1 MLPKPPPRESSLGF
15 LYLPPFRVQG
25 ISVAG
30 EMTTVQVPEM
40 DITFDIGCCPRAML
54 ASKFVALSH
63 GHMDHTG
70 ALAYYCSQRRFQ
82 GMGSGHIVCDKR
94 VAPAVHK
101 MMAGFNDLEGQKTPY
116 ELIEMEP
123 DGQVMIKNS
132 IYLRAFELEHT
143 SPSFG
148 YVIVEKRTKLKP
160 EFVDFP
166 QDKLKELKD
175 RGIEITRT
183 LEIPLIAYIG
193 DTGPGPH
200 LVREDVRKAQII
212 ITECTFFEP
221 DHRERA
227 KVGMHLHVA
236 DLAEWLKVAEAQAFV
251 ITHISRRTPLGYARD
266 RIFEAAGPKLARKV
280 FLLMDYRANKE
291 RYERQL
297 FDAERAARQ
306 RR

>member
-1 MLPKPPPRESSLGF
+1 
-15 LYLPPFRVQG
+15 VQG

>member
-40 DITFDIGCCPRAML
+40 DVTFDIGCCPRAML

-116 ELIEMEP
+116 ELIELEP

-160 EFVDFP
+160 EYVDFP

-200 LVREDVRKAQII
+200 LIREDVRKAQII

-227 KVGMHLHVA
+227 KTGMHLHVA

>member
-30 EMTTVQVPEM
+30 EMTTVQIPEM
-40 DITFDIGCCPRAML
+40 DVTFDMGCCPRAML

-63 GHMDHTG
+63 GHMDHAG
-70 ALAYYCSQRRFQ
+70 SLAYYCSQRRFQ

-94 VAPAVHK
+94 IAPAVHK
-101 MMAGFNDLEGQKTPY
+101 MMAGFHDLEQQKTPY
-116 ELIEMEP
+116 ELIELEP
-123 DGQVMIKNS
+123 DGQIMIKNS
-132 IYLRAFELEHT
+132 IYLRGFELEHT

-166 QDKLKELKD
+166 QEKLKELKD
-175 RGIEITRT
+175 RGTEITRT

-221 DHRERA
+221 EHRERA
-227 KVGMHLHVA
+227 KVGMHLHVN

-251 ITHISRRTPLGYARD
+251 VTHISRRTPLGYARD
-266 RIFEAAGPKLARKV
+266 RVFEVAGPKLARKV
-280 FLLMDYRANKE
+280 YLLMDYRANKE

>member
-40 DITFDIGCCPRAML
+40 DVTFDIGCCPRAML

-63 GHMDHTG
+63 GHMDHAG

-94 VAPAVHK
+94 IAPAVHK

-160 EFVDFP
+160 EYVDFP
-166 QDKLKELKD
+166 QEKLKELKD

-183 LEIPLIAYIG
+183 LEIPLVAYIG

-200 LVREDVRKAQII
+200 LIREDVRKAQII

-221 DHRERA
+221 EHRERA
-227 KVGMHLHVA
+227 KVGMHLHVQ

-266 RIFEAAGPKLARKV
+266 RVFEAAGPKLARKV

-306 RR
+306 KR

>member
-30 EMTTVQVPEM
+30 EMTTVQIPEM
-40 DITFDIGCCPRAML
+40 DVTFDIGCCPRAML
-54 ASKFVALSH
+54 ASKFVAISH

-116 ELIEMEP
+116 ELIELEP

-160 EFVDFP
+160 EYVDFP

-200 LVREDVRKAQII
+200 LIREDVRKAQII

-227 KVGMHLHVA
+227 KTGMHLHVA